1 MTFILDIQ
9 SPPNLNQGGSSV
21 SAYFYQIK
29 IYTIRIGKDLDDI
42 DIRVKFITGLLPDNR
57 KHVDEFGIKKPLKE
71 LVKYLVRDL
80 MFSTKIRK
88 YKIRELKQG
97 NELVRMF
104 YQKLERFKKLSGC
117 DEKILKKNFFAE
129 YRLQIKTKS
138 NHEDQNF
145 L

>member
-9 SPPNLNQGGSSV
+9 SPPNLNQGGSS
-21 SAYFYQIK
+21 
-29 IYTIRIGKDLDDI
+29 DLDDI

-97 NELVRMF
+97 NELV
-104 YQKLERFKKLSGC
+104 
-117 DEKILKKNFFAE
+117 
-129 YRLQIKTKS
+129 
-138 NHEDQNF
+138 
-145 L
+145 